1 MKSISTI
8 YTFLLPIMILPVLL
22 YHQYHHRIIAQT
34 SRILFRLL
42 CIGFI
47 NLGFTN
53 NVSIAQTLPQPTS
66 ISQHRTFQGTIHTY
80 PITMQLVITN
90 NEITGYYYYDRVGDP
105 LNLQGS
111 LRNDGTIHLEVTSPD
126 DYEKTI
132 ESFVGRFSA
141 ANTIAG
147 TWVMLK
153 NNKKLSFLVNESA
166 QSSASISVK
175 NYEFERCF
183 EREEETNQNV
193 CVNVTMSLPEA
204 RSQNAL
210 FNRNLEKV
218 VNGLLCATSGLQR
231 QECINKSVSDVSES
245 WAGDQLGYTITYN
258 PVVNQA
264 GIFSA
269 IVDKTVEWYSPRPN
283 SESEIRFLN
292 YSVKTGTLITS
303 RDLFLPGA
311 MPFIENLIKRK
322 INTYLKQYEG
332 EEDPAETTYGDLDK
346 LNFDTSFSISPKALI
361 YHYPYYHRF
370 GNGHAEITLPYDEIK
385 RWINLNG
392 PLGFVK

>member
-175 NYEFERCF
+175 NYEFERCYNYTDDSSTCLQVNIS
-183 EREEETNQNV
+183 EPEISSQRVTLTRNV
-193 CVNVTMSLPEA
+193 AKQVKSVICEDIVISTRDCIMQSLPD
-204 RSQNAL
+204 
-210 FNRNLEKV
+210 F
-218 VNGLLCATSGLQR
+218 SGG
-231 QECINKSVSDVSES
+231 
-245 WAGDQLGYTITYN
+245 WAGNVHRYTFSFNLSLNQFGILIAS
-258 PVVNQA
+258 VN
-264 GIFSA
+264 
-269 IVDKTVEWYSPRPN
+269 KTEEWYLPRNN